1 MRIFT
6 PTSRAAE
13 DNRIMKKER
22 DLLPWIFGGLSAA
35 AIAVAFAAVSTH
47 RPEATLAP
55 VAAARDPAPQVLP
68 APTTAQAPAQVT
80 AQAAPQAAPQAAA
93 QASPPTAQPDS
104 ALNPSP
110 PPVQTA
116 AEPQVPGQIW
126 ECLTKGVKTFSNNPC
141 GEKSTLL
148 DVGPINGMSALPAIH
163 YAGAY
168 GSQPR
173 YAAGYPDQNAP
184 ADADDY
190 SDQYAADAG
199 GNSYAILGVVPRRR
213 PQQFHRPPTP
223 PSRPSP
229 PPHNAA
235 PVRRY

>member
-13 DNRIMKKER
+13 DNRIMNKER

-47 RPEATLAP
+47 RPEATLPP
-55 VAAARDPAPQVLP
+55 VAAAHDPVPQVLP
-68 APTTAQAPAQVT
+68 APIAQAPAQVT
-80 AQAAPQAAPQAAA
+80 AQVTA
-93 QASPPTAQPDS
+93 QAPPQTAPLAAQPDS

-173 YAAGYPDQNAP
+173 YAAGYPDQSAP

-199 GNSYAILGVVPRRR
+199 GNSYAIVGVVPRRR
-213 PQQFHRPPTP
+213 PQQFHRPPAP

-229 PPHNAA
+229 PAHNAA